1 MMMMR
6 QFTTLFVYFVFI
18 PSVRVPAH
26 LDRMIADG
34 GSILSLLIRLIDT
47 LLPLTELTLISL
59 DDDLVV
65 TVVESRCESCR

>member
-1 MMMMR
+1 
-6 QFTTLFVYFVFI
+6 
-18 PSVRVPAH
+18 
-26 LDRMIADG
+26 MIADG